1 MYRICRF
8 GVVKTATMF
17 AVIYV
22 IVIAIFAVPAAIIVL
37 ALAPSGG
44 AGAVEVVIGG
54 VLIAIIYAVV
64 GWIFTAIGCAIYNL
78 AARWIG
84 GIEVQVEPVV
94 PPPPVPLWAP
104 NDHAS
109 TWLIGD
115 ATASG
120 HRQASDRGRP
130 ET

>member
-1 MYRICRF
+1 MYRIRRF
-8 GVVKTATMF
+8 GVVKTATMV

-54 VLIAIIYAVV
+54 VLIAVVYAAF
-64 GWIFTAIGCAIYNL
+64 GWIFTAISCVIYNL
-78 AARWIG
+78 AARWVG

-104 NDHAS
+104 S
-109 TWLIGD
+109 ITPPPG
-115 ATASG
+115 
-120 HRQASDRGRP
+120 
-130 ET
+130 

>member
-1 MYRICRF
+1 MYRISRF
-8 GVVKTATMF
+8 GVVKTATMV
-17 AVIYV
+17 ALIYV

-44 AGAVEVVIGG
+44 AGAVEVAIGG
-54 VLIAIIYAVV
+54 VLIAIVYAAV

-94 PPPPVPLWAP
+94 PPPPAPLWAP
-104 NDHAS
+104 
-109 TWLIGD
+109 LITPPPG
-115 ATASG
+115 
-120 HRQASDRGRP
+120 
-130 ET
+130 

>member
-1 MYRICRF
+1 MYRIRRF
-8 GVVKTATMF
+8 GVVKIATMV

-37 ALAPSGG
+37 ALRRFEDAG

-54 VLIAIIYAVV
+54 VLIAIIYAAV

-104 NDHAS
+104 S
-109 TWLIGD
+109 ITPPPG
-115 ATASG
+115 
-120 HRQASDRGRP
+120 
-130 ET
+130 

>member
-1 MYRICRF
+1 MYRIRRF
-8 GVVKTATMF
+8 GVVRTATMV

-22 IVIAIFAVPAAIIVL
+22 ILIAIFAVPAAIIVL

-54 VLIAIIYAVV
+54 VLIAIIYAAF
-64 GWIFTAIGCAIYNL
+64 GWISTAICCAIYNL

-104 NDHAS
+104 S
-109 TWLIGD
+109 ITPPPG
-115 ATASG
+115 
-120 HRQASDRGRP
+120 
-130 ET
+130 